1 MLFPESRYPKT
12 KLCEFHKKCMEP
24 STTLIFPFQIWGID
38 ASKTY
43 ENRIIFF
50 YKFTK
55 DIESIT
61 IKLNFPEIYL
71 SKWVWCNLG
80 S

>member
-1 MLFPESRYPKT
+1 
-12 KLCEFHKKCMEP
+12 MEP
-24 STTLIFPFQIWGID
+24 STTLIFPFKKGGID

-50 YKFTK
+50 YKFIK

-71 SKWVWCNLG
+71 SKWVWCNRRGL
-80 S
+80 

>member
-1 MLFPESRYPKT
+1 MFISEDHHPQA
-12 KLCEFHKKCMEP
+12 KLRGFHKKCMEP
-24 STTLIFPFQIWGID
+24 STTLIFPFQIWVID

-55 DIESIT
+55 DTESIT

>member
-1 MLFPESRYPKT
+1 MLFPVEPTPET
-12 KLCEFHKKCMEP
+12 KLRGFHKKWMEP

-43 ENRIIFF
+43 ENHIIFF

-55 DIESIT
+55 GIESIT
-61 IKLNFPEIYL
+61 IKLNFLEIYL

>member
-1 MLFPESRYPKT
+1 MLFSEISGGDPK
-12 KLCEFHKKCMEP
+12 LAIGARNWMEP

-43 ENRIIFF
+43 ENCIIFF

-55 DIESIT
+55 GIESIT
-61 IKLNFPEIYL
+61 IKLNFLEIYL
-71 SKWVWCNLG
+71 SK
-80 S
+80 

>member
-1 MLFPESRYPKT
+1 MFFSESRHPQA
-12 KLCEFHKKCMEP
+12 KLRGFHKKWMEP

-61 IKLNFPEIYL
+61 IKLNFLEIYL
-71 SKWVWCNLG
+71 SK
-80 S
+80 